1 MQATEIEHFYLAY
14 IACLNAQ
21 DWSRLANFVQVD
33 VRHNNRPL
41 GVAGYRVMLQN
52 DFANIPDLRYEIELL
67 VVNTNCVASR
77 LRFDCSPQGEFLGL
91 PVNGKRVVFSENV
104 FYELRDDKI
113 ARVWS
118 VIDKS
123 AVEAQVL
130 EARSE

>member
-1 MQATEIEHFYLAY
+1 MRATEIEHFYLAY

-21 DWSRLANFVQVD
+21 DWSRLADFVEVD

-41 GVAGYRVMLQN
+41 GVAGYRAMLEN
-52 DFANIPDLRYEIELL
+52 DFATIPDLRYEVELL
-67 VVNTNCVASR
+67 VGNTNCVGSR
-77 LRFDCSPQGEFLGL
+77 LQFDCSPQGEFLGL

-104 FYELRDDKI
+104 FYELRNGKI

-123 AVEAQVL
+123 AIEAQLL
-130 EARSE
+130 EARDE

>member
-1 MQATEIEHFYLAY
+1 
-14 IACLNAQ
+14 
-21 DWSRLANFVQVD
+21 
-33 VRHNNRPL
+33 
-41 GVAGYRVMLQN
+41 
-52 DFANIPDLRYEIELL
+52 
-67 VVNTNCVASR
+67 
-77 LRFDCSPQGEFLGL
+77 LGL